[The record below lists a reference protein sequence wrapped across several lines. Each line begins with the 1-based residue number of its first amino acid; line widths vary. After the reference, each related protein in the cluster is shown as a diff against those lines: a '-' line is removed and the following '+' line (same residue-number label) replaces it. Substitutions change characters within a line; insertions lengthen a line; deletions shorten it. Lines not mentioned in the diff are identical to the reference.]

1 MQKSIDLFSPCDSF
15 HPEAL
20 YQKDIQKMKQEI
32 FSQWG
37 ESTQETNDEHFDN
50 VIKTPVI
57 DTQLDDAN
65 QEETDLFSPS
75 NPLDFEALYQ
85 RGIQK
90 KGRRRNFL
98 TVGLKHPTEE

>member
-1 MQKSIDLFSPCDSF
+1 
-15 HPEAL
+15 
-20 YQKDIQKMKQEI
+20 MKQEI

-90 KGRRRNFL
+90 KGKKKKFSHSGVKTPNRQVMNIL
-98 TVGLKHPTEE
+98 IM